1 MTMVAMLHPA
11 DFPEMNGPAPPLM
24 KSSRGVGSSTRM
36 PSRNQ
41 SRRPQRPSRQV
52 APSGWTMCECEAD
65 KEWVLCDQ
73 AEARTAELAERFQ
86 QHFNQDTEEVSKVSV
101 GKGEDLPAANQD
113 SSKEDTMRRV
123 QQQLA
128 EEEDEMMRAREEIL
142 QAREEVIRAREEMKR
157 VEEEIKSKQEIQ
169 AAQAKKD
176 ESDSKEEEEIS
187 SKVSSRKQL
196 SKAERKAAWKAAQ
209 EMGHTSC
216 SLVEMHQV
224 LEKQRAGQSDLEC
237 AAKELTPGCTE
248 RTSSPPRAKSQ
259 RAKSRSRQP
268 EVAEE
273 ANKLEGLNSKERTG
287 SPGRAKSQRAKS
299 RRSRRAFQEDDF

>member
-142 QAREEVIRAREEMKR
+142 KAREEVIRAREEMKR

-176 ESDSKEEEEIS
+176 ESDKEEEIS

-237 AAKELTPGCTE
+237 AAKELTPRCTE